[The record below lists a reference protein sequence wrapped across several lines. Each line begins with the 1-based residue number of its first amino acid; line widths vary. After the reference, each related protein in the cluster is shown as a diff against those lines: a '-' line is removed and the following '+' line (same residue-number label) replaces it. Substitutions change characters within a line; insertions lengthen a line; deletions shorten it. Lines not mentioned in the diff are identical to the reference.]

1 MKIPHRTAE
10 EYNIRAELLKEV
22 ERQEQEMKRLQQ
34 NQRELA
40 LVKDLEKV
48 QVKRLRNERERR
60 ERPPP
65 KKKKNY

>member
-1 MKIPHRTAE
+1 MKIPNRTAE

-48 QVKRLRNERERR
+48 QVR
-60 ERPPP
+60 
-65 KKKKNY
+65 KKSYCYY